1 MIHGVNTKKP
11 GVSAIKEVA
20 QTIYKTMKKKKRI
33 HPLGKLG
40 QPQGRFNTLLKPEV
54 RVKFGHAE
62 IDKGHS

>member
-11 GVSAIKEVA
+11 GVNAIKEVA
-20 QTIYKTMKKKKRI
+20 QTIYKTMKKEKKY
-33 HPLGKLG
+33 PLGKLG
-40 QPQGRFNTLLKPEV
+40 KPHGRFNTLLEAEV